1 MATPLVLLRC
11 HMHTSHAFMTNLP
24 APRVRAGLSSIIAAA
39 TFGWQRGSSARQ
51 STINLLV
58 LLFSESSSPRFTRI
72 HKSRSKT
79 FEYTAQTSLRTR
91 TTVQRTTFIANTR
104 SCLDVPGALH
114 MNGEHQ
120 RRHDSAPHRRPQ
132 RTPLVPEP
140 RKTREQGRKARGPL
154 YRTLRPQRR
163 TPAEASQT

>member
-1 MATPLVLLRC
+1 MERRYSVATPLVLRRC
-11 HMHTSHAFMTNLP
+11 HMHTSP
-24 APRVRAGLSSIIAAA
+24 PGAPCEGGAQQHHTVAAA
-39 TFGWQRGSSARQ
+39 TFGWQRGSSAR
-51 STINLLV
+51 LLV

-163 TPAEASQT
+163 TPA